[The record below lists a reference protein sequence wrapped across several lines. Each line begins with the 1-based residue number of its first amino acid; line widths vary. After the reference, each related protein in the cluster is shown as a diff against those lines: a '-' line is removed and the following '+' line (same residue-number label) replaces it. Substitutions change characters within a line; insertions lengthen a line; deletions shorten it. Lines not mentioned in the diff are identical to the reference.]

1 MASTGGLKGSDPQR
15 RDSLICFNPICSDKA
30 RMAPYPDTGTLFP
43 RSVCRD
49 SGTETLGEQT
59 I

>member
-1 MASTGGLKGSDPQR
+1 MRADVIKQSQ
-15 RDSLICFNPICSDKA
+15 
-30 RMAPYPDTGTLFP
+30 MAPYSDAGTLFP